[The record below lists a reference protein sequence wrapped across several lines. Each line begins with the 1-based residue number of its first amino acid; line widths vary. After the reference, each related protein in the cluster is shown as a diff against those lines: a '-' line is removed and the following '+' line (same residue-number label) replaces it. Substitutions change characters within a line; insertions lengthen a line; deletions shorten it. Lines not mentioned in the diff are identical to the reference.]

1 MKIPTRCPVCDQLED
16 GGHLFLKC
24 KLAKQLWRALG
35 LEADRVIL
43 ANKQLA
49 LDTVEFN
56 LLSTEYKK
64 LVMTTTLWYIWSER
78 NLIREEGKRQSIEL
92 LARSVE
98 IYVKEMRDAATAT
111 TVTAVSRARRAAQW
125 VRSPRGTLKINCDG
139 SF

>member
-1 MKIPTRCPVCDQLED
+1 M
-16 GGHLFLKC
+16 
-24 KLAKQLWRALG
+24 
-35 LEADRVIL
+35 IL